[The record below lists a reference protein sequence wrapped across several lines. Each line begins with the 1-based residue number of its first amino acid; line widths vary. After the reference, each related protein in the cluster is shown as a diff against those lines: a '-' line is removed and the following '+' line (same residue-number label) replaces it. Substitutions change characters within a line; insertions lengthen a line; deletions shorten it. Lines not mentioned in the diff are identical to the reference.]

1 MMRLLPDLCM
11 RNSQGPGSHH
21 AAGRSTVR
29 TCMTSPLYLEPAG
42 ETVGRSAFSD
52 RTGSVR
58 RSRICVGTLP
68 ATNHNIRS
76 CLSSATGSPESD
88 VRRSTSNGD
97 VHFALLPTAMDD
109 DRRRQLLR
117 PFTIDV
123 HADVCRALSQE
134 SHRHPHGLHPYVQHR
149 SEHTLRHTVVMAFE
163 LRGLVRKLGRSPTSL
178 SGNRSLAYSAAT
190 RAGWFPQESIGLG
203 QKPGAAGRNDSAACD
218 IRGSSAETATIS
230 R

>member
-1 MMRLLPDLCM
+1 VVRSGVLAGFKFCAAFCRRDRAPDGAKPSRLFAPGRLRMMMRLLPDLCM

-117 PFTIDV
+117 P
-123 HADVCRALSQE
+123 
-134 SHRHPHGLHPYVQHR
+134 
-149 SEHTLRHTVVMAFE
+149 
-163 LRGLVRKLGRSPTSL
+163 SPSTCMQTS
-178 SGNRSLAYSAAT
+178 
-190 RAGWFPQESIGLG
+190 
-203 QKPGAAGRNDSAACD
+203 AGRYRRSRTDTRMACTPMCST
-218 IRGSSAETATIS
+218 GLNTL
-230 R
+230 

>member
-1 MMRLLPDLCM
+1 MLHVF
-11 RNSQGPGSHH
+11 RNWF
-21 AAGRSTVR
+21 AGIRCPAFDQQRRCSFRAVAGHDGRCPRETA
-29 TCMTSPLYLEPAG
+29 SPP
-42 ETVGRSAFSD
+42 
-52 RTGSVR
+52 
-58 RSRICVGTLP
+58 I
-68 ATNHNIRS
+68 
-76 CLSSATGSPESD
+76 
-88 VRRSTSNGD
+88 
-97 VHFALLPTAMDD
+97 
-109 DRRRQLLR
+109 
-117 PFTIDV
+117 TIDV
-123 HADVCRALSQE
+123 HSDVSRALSLE